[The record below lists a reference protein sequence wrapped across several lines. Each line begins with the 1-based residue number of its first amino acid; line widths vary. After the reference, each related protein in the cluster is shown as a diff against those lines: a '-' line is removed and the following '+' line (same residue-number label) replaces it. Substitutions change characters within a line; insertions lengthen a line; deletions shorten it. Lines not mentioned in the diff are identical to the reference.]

1 MINKNILILSAL
13 CSCCSLWADEVVV
26 RHYNYAG
33 PYEVKKPFLAD
44 SLDVNSKRF
53 SDKELLNTTV
63 PFCNLSQSGQTLD
76 AASSGELTLP
86 TSASSY
92 ALHLVSFYLNSDRYT
107 KGTLRINGPEISEVY
122 VDGQLTTLTQA
133 EASLTLEPR
142 RYEIVIKYL
151 SESHKENA
159 LKASFNPEKD
169 AVVTATVNPEKRYTL
184 SDVFDGKRIQ
194 SASLSPNGKLIIVSY
209 QETYPGGKQSS
220 FTQILDKATGS
231 VLVENGQCLRWMP
244 KSNLAYYTR
253 KGMKGTELVTLDP
266 TSKKENIL
274 ASQLPE
280 GSFSF
285 GPTEDYLLFSIRE
298 KGPQERK
305 EIQEILV
312 PDDRQPGWRNRMFIH
327 KYDLRTGLFQRLT
340 YGHTSTYINDVS
352 QDGHYLLFSRREPN
366 LTERPFSRTY
376 IYKMDLRTMH
386 VDTLIKGE
394 KFVSRAVFSP
404 DATQLLVDASGEAF
418 DGIGLKIKEGQTS
431 NTSDGQLFLY
441 NIADKSIKPL
451 TKDFDPSVDSYEWN
465 ALDKQIYITAK
476 DKDRVRM
483 YSLNPSNG
491 KIKQLQ
497 AKEDVISDYSI
508 ANQAFEMVYFG
519 LSASNSQRLYTYNL
533 KNDASSCLIDLS
545 KEILKDVTLG
555 EVQDWNFVSAQ
566 GDTIYGRFYLP
577 PHFDATKKYPMIVN
591 YYGGTTPTAR
601 VMESRYPSHIYA
613 GLGYIVYIIQPSGA
627 TAFFQVFLTTK
638 FIFPRQTAF
647 RLKTGIQTS
656 PAGGTKRFP
665 PLKSVPNR
673 QTRRFGHV
681 CRGTVPASV
690 VFPAAGTAAFA
701 RTQQTSPET
710 RDFKTAANFAVR
722 HKTVLPRRQ
731 SIQPRTNP
739 GFVRPATS
747 FRRLT
752 QAASAVPN
760 LKRPVRSYA
769 SLTAGSE
776 SLPQLLTQTFKP

>member
-122 VDGQLTTLTQA
+122 VDGQLTKLTQG
-133 EASLTLEPR
+133 EASLTLEPQ

-533 KNDASSCLIDLS
+533 KKIGISSPPKGIRFTAVSIFLLI
-545 KEILKDVTLG
+545 
-555 EVQDWNFVSAQ
+555 
-566 GDTIYGRFYLP
+566 
-577 PHFDATKKYPMIVN
+577 
-591 YYGGTTPTAR
+591 
-601 VMESRYPSHIYA
+601 
-613 GLGYIVYIIQPSGA
+613 
-627 TAFFQVFLTTK
+627 LTR
-638 FIFPRQTAF
+638 PRNI
-647 RLKTGIQTS
+647 R
-656 PAGGTKRFP
+656 
-665 PLKSVPNR
+665 
-673 QTRRFGHV
+673 
-681 CRGTVPASV
+681 
-690 VFPAAGTAAFA
+690 
-701 RTQQTSPET
+701 
-710 RDFKTAANFAVR
+710 
-722 HKTVLPRRQ
+722 
-731 SIQPRTNP
+731 
-739 GFVRPATS
+739 
-747 FRRLT
+747 
-752 QAASAVPN
+752 
-760 LKRPVRSYA
+760 
-769 SLTAGSE
+769 
-776 SLPQLLTQTFKP
+776 

>member
-1 MINKNILILSAL
+1 M
-13 CSCCSLWADEVVV
+13 

-122 VDGQLTTLTQA
+122 VDGQLTKLTQG

-169 AVVTATVNPEKRYTL
+169 AVVTTTINPEKRYTL

-194 SASLSPNGKLIIVSY
+194 SASLSPNGKFIIVSY

-231 VLVENGQCLRWMP
+231 VLVENGQSLRWMP

-274 ASQLPE
+274 ACQLPE

-340 YGHTSTYINDVS
+340 YGHTSTYINDIS

-451 TKDFDPSVDSYEWN
+451 TKNFDPSVDSYEWN

-545 KEILKDVTLG
+545 KEDL
-555 EVQDWNFVSAQ
+555 E
-566 GDTIYGRFYLP
+566 
-577 PHFDATKKYPMIVN
+577 
-591 YYGGTTPTAR
+591 
-601 VMESRYPSHIYA
+601 
-613 GLGYIVYIIQPSGA
+613 
-627 TAFFQVFLTTK
+627 
-638 FIFPRQTAF
+638 
-647 RLKTGIQTS
+647 
-656 PAGGTKRFP
+656 
-665 PLKSVPNR
+665 
-673 QTRRFGHV
+673 RRH
-681 CRGTVPASV
+681 
-690 VFPAAGTAAFA
+690 
-701 RTQQTSPET
+701 
-710 RDFKTAANFAVR
+710 
-722 HKTVLPRRQ
+722 
-731 SIQPRTNP
+731 
-739 GFVRPATS
+739 
-747 FRRLT
+747 FRR
-752 QAASAVPN
+752 SAR
-760 LKRPVRSYA
+760 LEFRFRPRGYD
-769 SLTAGSE
+769 LR
-776 SLPQLLTQTFKP
+776 PLLSPSSF

>member
-122 VDGQLTTLTQA
+122 VDGQLTKLTQG

-169 AVVTATVNPEKRYTL
+169 AVVTATINPEKRYTL

-194 SASLSPNGKLIIVSY
+194 SASLSPNGKFIIVSY

-231 VLVENGQCLRWMP
+231 VLFENGQSLRWMP

-266 TSKKENIL
+266 TNKKENIL

-441 NIADKSIKPL
+441 NITDKSIKPL

-545 KEILKDVTLG
+545 KEILRDVTLG

-577 PHFDATKKYPMIVN
+577 PHFDSPLCEALKDADVL
-591 YYGGTTPTAR
+591 AR
-601 VMESRYPSHIYA
+601 FLENPEKEITGMKRQRLLNACADIQSH
-613 GLGYIVYIIQPSGA
+613 
-627 TAFFQVFLTTK
+627 
-638 FIFPRQTAF
+638 
-647 RLKTGIQTS
+647 
-656 PAGGTKRFP
+656 
-665 PLKSVPNR
+665 
-673 QTRRFGHV
+673 
-681 CRGTVPASV
+681 
-690 VFPAAGTAAFA
+690 
-701 RTQQTSPET
+701 
-710 RDFKTAANFAVR
+710 
-722 HKTVLPRRQ
+722 
-731 SIQPRTNP
+731 
-739 GFVRPATS
+739 
-747 FRRLT
+747 
-752 QAASAVPN
+752 
-760 LKRPVRSYA
+760 
-769 SLTAGSE
+769 
-776 SLPQLLTQTFKP
+776 

>member
-122 VDGQLTTLTQA
+122 VDGQPIKLTQG

-274 ASQLPE
+274 SSQLPE

-305 EIQEILV
+305 RD
-312 PDDRQPGWRNRMFIH
+312 PRD
-327 KYDLRTGLFQRLT
+327 TG
-340 YGHTSTYINDVS
+340 
-352 QDGHYLLFSRREPN
+352 
-366 LTERPFSRTY
+366 
-376 IYKMDLRTMH
+376 
-386 VDTLIKGE
+386 
-394 KFVSRAVFSP
+394 
-404 DATQLLVDASGEAF
+404 
-418 DGIGLKIKEGQTS
+418 
-431 NTSDGQLFLY
+431 
-441 NIADKSIKPL
+441 
-451 TKDFDPSVDSYEWN
+451 
-465 ALDKQIYITAK
+465 
-476 DKDRVRM
+476 
-483 YSLNPSNG
+483 
-491 KIKQLQ
+491 
-497 AKEDVISDYSI
+497 
-508 ANQAFEMVYFG
+508 
-519 LSASNSQRLYTYNL
+519 
-533 KNDASSCLIDLS
+533 
-545 KEILKDVTLG
+545 
-555 EVQDWNFVSAQ
+555 
-566 GDTIYGRFYLP
+566 
-577 PHFDATKKYPMIVN
+577 
-591 YYGGTTPTAR
+591 
-601 VMESRYPSHIYA
+601 A
-613 GLGYIVYIIQPSGA
+613 G
-627 TAFFQVFLTTK
+627 
-638 FIFPRQTAF
+638 
-647 RLKTGIQTS
+647 
-656 PAGGTKRFP
+656 
-665 PLKSVPNR
+665 
-673 QTRRFGHV
+673 
-681 CRGTVPASV
+681 
-690 VFPAAGTAAFA
+690 
-701 RTQQTSPET
+701 
-710 RDFKTAANFAVR
+710 
-722 HKTVLPRRQ
+722 
-731 SIQPRTNP
+731 
-739 GFVRPATS
+739 
-747 FRRLT
+747 
-752 QAASAVPN
+752 
-760 LKRPVRSYA
+760 
-769 SLTAGSE
+769 
-776 SLPQLLTQTFKP
+776 

>member
-122 VDGQLTTLTQA
+122 VDGQLTKLTQG

-194 SASLSPNGKLIIVSY
+194 SASLSPNGKFIIVSY

-231 VLVENGQCLRWMP
+231 VLVENGQSLRWMP

-274 ASQLPE
+274 ACQLPE

-451 TKDFDPSVDSYEWN
+451 TKDFMS
-465 ALDKQIYITAK
+465 
-476 DKDRVRM
+476 
-483 YSLNPSNG
+483 
-491 KIKQLQ
+491 
-497 AKEDVISDYSI
+497 
-508 ANQAFEMVYFG
+508 
-519 LSASNSQRLYTYNL
+519 
-533 KNDASSCLIDLS
+533 
-545 KEILKDVTLG
+545 
-555 EVQDWNFVSAQ
+555 
-566 GDTIYGRFYLP
+566 
-577 PHFDATKKYPMIVN
+577 
-591 YYGGTTPTAR
+591 
-601 VMESRYPSHIYA
+601 
-613 GLGYIVYIIQPSGA
+613 
-627 TAFFQVFLTTK
+627 
-638 FIFPRQTAF
+638 
-647 RLKTGIQTS
+647 
-656 PAGGTKRFP
+656 
-665 PLKSVPNR
+665 
-673 QTRRFGHV
+673 RFG
-681 CRGTVPASV
+681 
-690 VFPAAGTAAFA
+690 
-701 RTQQTSPET
+701 
-710 RDFKTAANFAVR
+710 FK
-722 HKTVLPRRQ
+722 HK
-731 SIQPRTNP
+731 
-739 GFVRPATS
+739 
-747 FRRLT
+747 
-752 QAASAVPN
+752 
-760 LKRPVRSYA
+760 
-769 SLTAGSE
+769 
-776 SLPQLLTQTFKP
+776 

>member
-92 ALHLVSFYLNSDRYT
+92 ALHLVSFYLNSNRYT

-122 VDGQLTTLTQA
+122 VDGQLTKLTQG

-194 SASLSPNGKLIIVSY
+194 SASLSPNGKFIIVSY

-231 VLVENGQCLRWMP
+231 VLVENGQSLRWMP

-274 ASQLPE
+274 SSQLSE

-386 VDTLIKGE
+386 VDTIIKGE

-497 AKEDVISDYSI
+497 AKD
-508 ANQAFEMVYFG
+508 
-519 LSASNSQRLYTYNL
+519 
-533 KNDASSCLIDLS
+533 
-545 KEILKDVTLG
+545 
-555 EVQDWNFVSAQ
+555 
-566 GDTIYGRFYLP
+566 
-577 PHFDATKKYPMIVN
+577 
-591 YYGGTTPTAR
+591 
-601 VMESRYPSHIYA
+601 
-613 GLGYIVYIIQPSGA
+613 
-627 TAFFQVFLTTK
+627 
-638 FIFPRQTAF
+638 
-647 RLKTGIQTS
+647 
-656 PAGGTKRFP
+656 
-665 PLKSVPNR
+665 
-673 QTRRFGHV
+673 
-681 CRGTVPASV
+681 
-690 VFPAAGTAAFA
+690 
-701 RTQQTSPET
+701 
-710 RDFKTAANFAVR
+710 
-722 HKTVLPRRQ
+722 
-731 SIQPRTNP
+731 
-739 GFVRPATS
+739 
-747 FRRLT
+747 
-752 QAASAVPN
+752 
-760 LKRPVRSYA
+760 
-769 SLTAGSE
+769 
-776 SLPQLLTQTFKP
+776 

>member
-53 SDKELLNTTV
+53 SDKELLNTTI

-122 VDGQLTTLTQA
+122 VDGQLTKLTQG

-169 AVVTATVNPEKRYTL
+169 AVVTTTINPEKRYTL

-194 SASLSPNGKLIIVSY
+194 SASLSPNGKFIIVSY

-231 VLVENGQCLRWMP
+231 VLVENGQSLRWMP

-274 ASQLPE
+274 ACQLPE

-340 YGHTSTYINDVS
+340 YGHTSTYINDIS

-451 TKDFDPSVDSYEWN
+451 TKNFDPSVDSYEWN

-508 ANQAFEMVYFG
+508 ANQAFEMV
-519 LSASNSQRLYTYNL
+519 
-533 KNDASSCLIDLS
+533 
-545 KEILKDVTLG
+545 
-555 EVQDWNFVSAQ
+555 
-566 GDTIYGRFYLP
+566 
-577 PHFDATKKYPMIVN
+577 
-591 YYGGTTPTAR
+591 
-601 VMESRYPSHIYA
+601 
-613 GLGYIVYIIQPSGA
+613 
-627 TAFFQVFLTTK
+627 
-638 FIFPRQTAF
+638 
-647 RLKTGIQTS
+647 
-656 PAGGTKRFP
+656 
-665 PLKSVPNR
+665 
-673 QTRRFGHV
+673 
-681 CRGTVPASV
+681 
-690 VFPAAGTAAFA
+690 
-701 RTQQTSPET
+701 
-710 RDFKTAANFAVR
+710 
-722 HKTVLPRRQ
+722 
-731 SIQPRTNP
+731 
-739 GFVRPATS
+739 
-747 FRRLT
+747 
-752 QAASAVPN
+752 
-760 LKRPVRSYA
+760 
-769 SLTAGSE
+769 
-776 SLPQLLTQTFKP
+776 